1 MSGVRRNESGCD
13 GKRTVGNRRS
23 GSSERAV
30 RVEKRWLGNRR
41 SGSSE
46 RTARVEKRWLD
57 RGQAN
62 RLVQGVLVQEFLVT
76 AATTEDAA
84 RIAKVDGRRGMK
96 MRGEREISAGRLS
109 SLDRSLLP
117 LRARRLLSPSLALDD
132 ATGYCPRGVTA
143 LLVCHMAA
151 ATSSLLDISMSS

>member
-1 MSGVRRNESGCD
+1 MGTVIAGASRPAVSSVGRNESGCD

-62 RLVQGVLVQEFLVT
+62 RLVQGILVT
-76 AATTEDAA
+76 AATTDDAA
-84 RIAKVDGRRGMK
+84 RIRQ
-96 MRGEREISAGRLS
+96 S
-109 SLDRSLLP
+109 
-117 LRARRLLSPSLALDD
+117 
-132 ATGYCPRGVTA
+132 
-143 LLVCHMAA
+143 
-151 ATSSLLDISMSS
+151 